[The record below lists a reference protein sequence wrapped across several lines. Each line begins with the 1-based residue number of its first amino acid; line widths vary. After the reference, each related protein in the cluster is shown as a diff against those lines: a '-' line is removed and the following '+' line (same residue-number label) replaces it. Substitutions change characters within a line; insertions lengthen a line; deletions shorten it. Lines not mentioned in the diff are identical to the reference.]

1 MIYILERIIKL
12 PLGHSEFQH
21 DITFSN
27 NIFTKSSAVL
37 DVFFEEFD
45 KTWHQEIKEKK
56 LSFVPPERNNCE
68 DDGTV
73 EYLYNDEYFR
83 CDNFIKDHKETH
95 VLFAGCSETE
105 GVGGN
110 LDACWA
116 YMTYKELEKTNKMSG
131 YFNIAKSGF
140 GWQKVITNTLVYIK
154 KYGAPDY
161 LFILLPDNN
170 RSFNWRESDSCWE
183 YMQKWDLDV
192 VNHQRNL
199 IDLMVSW
206 RLFLEFCKLQNIK
219 IIWTTWSNDTEYY
232 EKANLEN
239 FLKIDYGLYKK
250 YIELFSNGE
259 MKRSDL
265 ERKRDGHSGFAR
277 HKIWSSG
284 FLEEIKR
291 RNYENLSVY

>member
-1 MIYILERIIKL
+1 MSTEDYRTGELQYE
-12 PLGHSEFQH
+12 
-21 DITFSN
+21 ITFNDS
-27 NIFTKSSAVL
+27 IFNKSSATL

-45 KTWHQEIKEKK
+45 KTWHQGIEQKK
-56 LSFVPPERNNCE
+56 FSFIPPEINNGE

-140 GWQKVITNTLVYIK
+140 GWQKIITNTLIYIK
-154 KYGAPDY
+154 KYCAPNY

-170 RSFNWRESDSCWE
+170 RNFNWTDGQNCWR
-183 YMQKWDLDV
+183 YDQKWNLGTEG
-192 VNHQRNL
+192 HQRNL

-206 RLFLEFCKLQNIK
+206 RLFLEFCELKGIS
-219 IIWTTWSNDTEYY
+219 IIWTTWANDSEYY
-232 EKANLEN
+232 KKANLKN
-239 FLKIDYGLYKK
+239 FFDIDHKEFIKDSVNGLT
-250 YIELFSNGE
+250 SNE
-259 MKRSDL
+259 MKRTDL
-265 ERKRDGHSGFAR
+265 HRKRDNHSGFAM
-277 HKIWSSG
+277 HKTWSWA
-284 FLEEIKR
+284 FLKEIKWK
-291 RNYENLSVY
+291 NYENLSIY